1 MGKAVLLMSGPFICR
16 SAATGKP
23 PGWVLTETAEQRAG
37 REFIEAVIARELGL
51 CAPIRMGA
59 DIGQCP
65 GGAEY
70 GRGLNRTTVH
80 SHGCCERWEEAR
92 RQRLREMPRGEM
104 DNTSGR
110 EAGS

>member
-1 MGKAVLLMSGPFICR
+1 MSGPFICR